1 MIRKGM
7 ITLLLLLASG
17 CAQEPTDYSE
27 LDLSVGHGSVAGANI
42 AISGGLGAILEM
54 RSGYIELWLQS
65 PAVTV
70 TLDLAGSAVED
81 WRIVLRNAVTGMT
94 HLNPVAVNSS
104 TATQAGTTY
113 TVDINAAAGGS
124 YALDFSTVDVTAT
137 DAFSFAVLSDIQ
149 DAIGDVGDIYSIIN
163 GDASLRF
170 VVSAGDLAH
179 DGTTSQMRRFRD
191 VLFQLNIPFY
201 GTPGNHDTYDGQ
213 YAYWRTIFGRAS
225 FTFRYK
231 GATFIFAD
239 SSGATIEERVYGWLK
254 SWVPASGS
262 DVQFFIS
269 HYPAIDPCGARNGGF
284 SSRNEAYKL
293 IAILGGGDVEAIF
306 NGHIHSYYHF
316 DTAGIDTYISGGGG
330 GHPELYDGVGRH
342 YLKVTVNA
350 GSGSYSVSRVDV
362 D

>member
-1 MIRKGM
+1 MVAV
-7 ITLLLLLASG
+7 LLLLAAG

-27 LDLSVGHGSVAGANI
+27 LDLSVGYGSVAGAKI
-42 AISGGLGAILEM
+42 AVSGGLGAIQDL

-70 TLDLAGSAVED
+70 TLGLAGSAVED
-81 WRIVLRNAVTGMT
+81 WRIVLRNAVAGMA
-94 HLNPVAVNSS
+94 HLNPGAVNTS
-104 TATQAGTTY
+104 TASQSGTAY
-113 TVDINAAAGGS
+113 TVDINATAGS
-124 YALDFSTVDVTAT
+124 TYALDFSTADSTTADT
-137 DAFSFAVLSDIQ
+137 FSFAVLSDIQ
-149 DAIGDVGDIYSIIN
+149 DAIGDVGDIYNVIN
-163 GDASLRF
+163 SDNSLRF
-170 VVSAGDLAH
+170 VVSAGDLTH
-179 DGTTSQMRRFRD
+179 DGTTGQMSRFRD
-191 VLFQLNIPFY
+191 TLSLLNIPFY
-201 GTPGNHDTYDGQ
+201 ATPGNHDTYDGQ

-239 SSGATIEERVYGWLK
+239 SSGATVEERVYVWLRG
-254 SWVPASGS
+254 WVPASAS

-330 GHPELYDGVGRH
+330 GHPELYDGIGRH
-342 YLKVTVNA
+342 YLKVTVDA